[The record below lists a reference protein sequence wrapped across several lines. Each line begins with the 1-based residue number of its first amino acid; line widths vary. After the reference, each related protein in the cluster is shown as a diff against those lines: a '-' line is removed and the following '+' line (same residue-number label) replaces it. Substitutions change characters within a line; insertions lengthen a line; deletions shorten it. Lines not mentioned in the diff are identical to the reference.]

1 MKLSHNIRI
10 FKKQKSALGD
20 DMPRVVKA
28 VAYLCTTLF
37 SLVCILPVFF
47 ALSISF
53 TEEKSLAVS
62 GYHLIPQKFSL
73 NAYEYVFKDA
83 DLIFR
88 SYGVTIAVTVLG
100 TLLGLF
106 VMSMF
111 AYAVT
116 REKFPWKFQFSFYVY
131 FTMLFSGGMVASYIV
146 VSNILHLKD
155 NFLVLILPCCY
166 SAMYLIIMRTYMR
179 TSIPPSV
186 VESARIDGASEF
198 TCYAQIVLPM
208 SVPVLTTIA
217 LFLAIAYWN
226 NWFTSFLYVV
236 NNNKII
242 PLQLLLKRIEND
254 VEFLSSASNGMSTA
268 EVEEMRESLPS
279 ESFKMALV
287 MMIIT
292 PMLIAYPFFQKFI
305 VKGITVG
312 AVKG

>member
-10 FKKQKSALGD
+10 FKKQKSAFGD

-116 REKFPWKFQFSFYVY
+116 REKFPWK
-131 FTMLFSGGMVASYIV
+131 
-146 VSNILHLKD
+146 
-155 NFLVLILPCCY
+155 LPVIY
-166 SAMYLIIMRTYMR
+166 RM
-179 TSIPPSV
+179 
-186 VESARIDGASEF
+186 
-198 TCYAQIVLPM
+198 
-208 SVPVLTTIA
+208 
-217 LFLAIAYWN
+217 
-226 NWFTSFLYVV
+226 
-236 NNNKII
+236 
-242 PLQLLLKRIEND
+242 
-254 VEFLSSASNGMSTA
+254 
-268 EVEEMRESLPS
+268 
-279 ESFKMALV
+279 
-287 MMIIT
+287 
-292 PMLIAYPFFQKFI
+292 
-305 VKGITVG
+305 
-312 AVKG
+312 